1 MKGLHFLF
9 FGTLIAIFAACQIGK
24 NDLNNRTAR
33 LRIINASAISGGANL
48 EVDYKLVYDK
58 YCEYL
63 NYSLFRDYIEGKHK
77 IKVRDINTNV
87 VFDST
92 MQLDFDKSYTLFI
105 YDTLSAIRC
114 KLIEEKFIVPI
125 GANAKV
131 RFLHL
136 SGNADSVSLQ
146 KGNDSIPILSG
157 FVNGM
162 HSDYITWLAGPTY
175 FTAIRAI
182 PSEPHFIPICNPAAF
197 ILFLLKALPHHK
209 PSTVWAC
216 LAYSTTANTNRAI
229 RGDTFRFLIG

>member
-162 HSDYITWLAGPTY
+162 HSEYTTWLAGPTY
-175 FTAIRAI
+175 FTAIRT
-182 PSEPHFIPICNPAAF
+182 
-197 ILFLLKALPHHK
+197 K
-209 PSTVWAC
+209 T
-216 LAYSTTANTNRAI
+216 
-229 RGDTFRFLIG
+229 GDTLGTPFYSDLQPGRFYTFFIKGVTTSQAIDSVGLFSVFNNGEYQ

>member
-1 MKGLHFLF
+1 MKALYFLF
-9 FGTLIAIFAACQIGK
+9 AATCLSVFAACQIGK
-24 NDLNNRTAR
+24 NDLNDRTAR

-92 MQLDFDKSYTLFI
+92 MQLDYDKSYTLFI
-105 YDTLSAIRC
+105 YDTLSNIRC
-114 KLIEEKFIVPI
+114 KLIEEKFLVPN

-136 SGNADSVSLQ
+136 SGNADSVSVQ

-162 HSDYITWLAGPTY
+162 HSEYVTWIAGPTS
-175 FTAIRAI
+175 FTAIR
-182 PSEPHFIPICNPAAF
+182 S
-197 ILFLLKALPHHK
+197 K
-209 PSTVWAC
+209 T
-216 LAYSTTANTNRAI
+216 
-229 RGDTFRFLIG
+229 GDTLGTPFYTDLQAGRFYTVFIKGVNGSQAIDSIGIFSIFNNGEYK